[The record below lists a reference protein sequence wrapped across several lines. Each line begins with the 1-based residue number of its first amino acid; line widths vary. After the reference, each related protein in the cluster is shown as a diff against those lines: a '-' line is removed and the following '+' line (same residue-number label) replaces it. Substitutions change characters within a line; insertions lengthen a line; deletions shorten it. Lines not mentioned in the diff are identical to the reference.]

1 MTALNFFPF
10 NNPPGHNCPVCWD
23 KLDNGR
29 LVVAHEV
36 GEDGSDGSLHPLHL
50 GCLKSALIYSD
61 RCPACQNEIE
71 IGSAL
76 ALKERSITPFQTFV
90 TNATIGTIA
99 GFSLGELSQRAV
111 EIGFASIPVIATLAQ
126 EMVSCDPGSI
136 DAAVIGLS
144 VAGALGVGVLV
155 TGGVVLGSFALARGI
170 KKAVESS
177 EFPSEI
183 LSEDAQAFGLLS
195 GAIVSLVNSTPSGAV
210 AAGIIAG
217 SISVLKPDLLRQF

>member
-1 MTALNFFPF
+1 MTALNFYPVT
-10 NNPPGHNCPVCWD
+10 NPPGSNCSVCWE
-23 KLDNGR
+23 KLDNGK

-36 GEDGSDGSLHPLHL
+36 GEDGSDGALHPLHL
-50 GCLKSALIYSD
+50 GCLKSTLIYSD

-90 TNATIGTIA
+90 TNGIIGTIA
-99 GFSLGELSQRAV
+99 GLSFGELSQRAV

-126 EMVSCDPGSI
+126 EMVSSDPGVI
-136 DAAVIGLS
+136 EAAVIGLG
-144 VAGALGVGVLV
+144 VAGGFGVAALV
-155 TGGVVLGSFALARGI
+155 TGGVVLGSFALAREI
-170 KKAVESS
+170 KTSLESS

-183 LSEDAQAFGLLS
+183 VSEDAQAFGLLS

-217 SISVLKPDLLRQF
+217 SISVLKPDLLRRF